1 MFAWQNN
8 CKVFPAC
15 FNTGVCGLLMQL
27 DVKLYPG
34 FLKSILINIRNIK
47 GESTVIQ
54 QRQQEAYQSRKEK
67 TSMASA
73 RKVF

>member
-34 FLKSILINIRNIK
+34 FLKSILI
-47 GESTVIQ
+47 
-54 QRQQEAYQSRKEK
+54 
-67 TSMASA
+67 
-73 RKVF
+73 